1 MQAYTT
7 RSGVVDQ
14 IPRWQGAVCVE
25 VRGLVP
31 DQAAKVAARI
41 QDVAKGVG
49 LKTQQP
55 GCQSNIQI
63 LFTGQPQAIADR
75 IGEAYLGYHYRTE
88 SKKMR
93 AVTRPIQGWYATV
106 TSGSGSA
113 YGLAFAG
120 SSGASNTASTPHS
133 NMMGG
138 GDPSAW
144 ESNFGQIGM
153 NLSASIVDSPEH
165 DSPTGCADSR
175 FSSCMKS
182 MFLNVLVIADSHAI
196 GDKDLGVLTDY
207 LAMLALSQPKSLDG
221 CNALPSVIDVLAK
234 SPCPGRAAPNGLTP
248 ADSSYLTALY
258 TSDPEAKTTSAEA
271 DIAGHMAK
279 ILIKANA
286 VTR

>member
-1 MQAYTT
+1 M

-14 IPRWQGAVCVE
+14 IPRWQAAVCVE
-25 VRGLVP
+25 VRGLVA

-49 LKTQQP
+49 LKTQKP
-55 GCQSNIQI
+55 GCTSNIQI

-75 IGEAYLGYHYRTE
+75 IGEAYLGYHYRAE
-88 SKKMR
+88 SKKLR
-93 AVTRPIQGWYATV
+93 AVTRPIQGWYATL

-120 SSGASNTASTPHS
+120 SGGSSNTSSTPQS
-133 NMMGG
+133 TMSGG
-138 GDPSAW
+138 SADPSAW
-144 ESNFGQIGM
+144 ESNFGQIGGM
-153 NLSASIVDSPEH
+153 NLSASVVDSPEH
-165 DSPTGCADSR
+165 DAPTGCADSR

-182 MFLNVLVIADSHAI
+182 MFLNVLIIADSHAI

-207 LAMLALSQPKSLDG
+207 VAMLALSQPKSLDG
-221 CNALPSVIDVLAK
+221 CNALPSVIDLLAK
-234 SPCPGRAAPNGLTP
+234 TACPNRAPPDGLTP
-248 ADSSYLTALY
+248 ADAAYLTALY
-258 TSDPEAKTTSAEA
+258 ASDPEAKTNSAEG

-286 VTR
+286 VAR